1 MRFAAAGYCG
11 GCLYE
16 NASIVRT
23 SGSSDLF
30 VKHSWQV
37 LSRFALLAVPAG
49 YAVLLIWQEWHWRER
64 LATPPLPVVA
74 STAVPVHVPLDATAV
89 ASVLG
94 LTEGASL
101 LASAEP
107 LTLQASFV
115 LSSGLSR
122 ALLAD
127 AQGPRMY
134 QVGERLPG
142 GSVLRRVEANQVV
155 LWNKGREERLTL
167 QPPAARFLRQLE
179 SPGDTQAPTIST
191 RYLLPVSGPSE

>member
-1 MRFAAAGYCG
+1 MKLSLKFVARFGLRAGTVC
-11 GCLYE
+11 
-16 NASIVRT
+16 
-23 SGSSDLF
+23 
-30 VKHSWQV
+30 
-37 LSRFALLAVPAG
+37 LLASPVG
-49 YAVLLIWQEWHWRER
+49 YGVFAVWQEWHFREHLAR
-64 LATPPLPVVA
+64 PSSTVATPIPAPA
-74 STAVPVHVPLDATAV
+74 HVPLDATAV
-89 ASVLG
+89 ATVLG
-94 LTEGASL
+94 LATPSTL

-115 LSSGLSR
+115 VSNGVSR

-167 QPPAARFLRQLE
+167 QPSAERFLRRLE
-179 SPGDTQAPTIST
+179 SPADTQPPAVST
-191 RYLLPVSGPSE
+191 RYLRPLSGPSE

>member
-1 MRFAAAGYCG
+1 
-11 GCLYE
+11 
-16 NASIVRT
+16 
-23 SGSSDLF
+23 
-30 VKHSWQV
+30 VKKSWMV
-37 LSRFALLAVPAG
+37 ASRFGLLVLPVG
-49 YAVLLIWQEWHWRER
+49 YAVLLVWEEWHFRER
-64 LATPPLPVVA
+64 LTSSPPLPVVA
-74 STAVPVHVPLDATAV
+74 PTSVPVHVPLDATAV

-94 LTEGASL
+94 LTQGASL

-142 GSVLRRVEANQVV
+142 GSVLRRVEAKQVV

-179 SPGDTQAPTIST
+179 SPGDTQAPAIST

>member
-1 MRFAAAGYCG
+1 MSCVATGYCG
-11 GCLYE
+11 ECSYE
-16 NASIVRT
+16 DAAIRS
-23 SGSSDLF
+23 SGSSDPL
-30 VKHSWQV
+30 VKHSWKV
-37 LSRFALLAVPAG
+37 LNHFGLLVIPMG
-49 YAVLLIWQEWHWRER
+49 YAALLIWQEWHFRER
-64 LATPPLPVVA
+64 LALPPLPVVVP
-74 STAVPVHVPLDATAV
+74 STVPNHVALDATAV

-94 LTEGASL
+94 LTPGASL

-127 AQGPRMY
+127 TQGSRMY

-142 GSVLRRVEANQVV
+142 GSVLRLVEANQVV

-167 QPPAARFLRQLE
+167 QPSAARFLRRLG
-179 SPGDTQAPTIST
+179 SPADTQTSAIST
-191 RYLLPVSGPSE
+191 RYLRPVSGPSE

>member
-1 MRFAAAGYCG
+1 MP
-11 GCLYE
+11 
-16 NASIVRT
+16 V
-23 SGSSDLF
+23 
-30 VKHSWQV
+30 
-37 LSRFALLAVPAG
+37 G
-49 YAVLLIWQEWHWRER
+49 YAALLIWQEWHFREH
-64 LATPPLPVVA
+64 LASPPLPVLAPA
-74 STAVPVHVPLDATAV
+74 SVPVHVLLDATAV

-94 LTEGASL
+94 LTQEASL

-115 LSSGLSR
+115 LSAGLSK
-122 ALLAD
+122 ALLVD

-142 GSVLRRVEANQVV
+142 GSVLRRVEASQVV

-167 QPPAARFLRQLE
+167 QPSAARFLRRLE
-179 SPGDTQAPTIST
+179 SPGDTQAPAVST

>member
-1 MRFAAAGYCG
+1 MK
-11 GCLYE
+11 
-16 NASIVRT
+16 N
-23 SGSSDLF
+23 
-30 VKHSWQV
+30 SWKV
-37 LSRFALLAVPAG
+37 ISRFGLLVMPVG
-49 YAVLLIWQEWHWRER
+49 YAVLLIWQEWHWRKH
-64 LATPPLPVVA
+64 LSSPPLPVVA
-74 STAVPVHVPLDATAV
+74 PTAVPVHVPLDATAV

-94 LTEGASL
+94 LTEGTSL

-127 AQGPRMY
+127 AQGARMY

-167 QPPAARFLRQLE
+167 QPSAARFLRNVE
-179 SPGDTQAPTIST
+179 SPGDTQAPAIST
-191 RYLLPVSGPSE
+191 RYLRPVSGPSE

>member
-1 MRFAAAGYCG
+1 
-11 GCLYE
+11 L
-16 NASIVRT
+16 
-23 SGSSDLF
+23 
-30 VKHSWQV
+30 KHSWKV
-37 LSRFALLAVPAG
+37 MSHFGLLVMPLG
-49 YAVLLIWQEWHWRER
+49 YAVLLIWQEWHFRER
-64 LATPPLPVVA
+64 LASPPLPVVA
-74 STAVPVHVPLDATAV
+74 TTSVPVHLPLDATAV

-94 LTEGASL
+94 LMDGTSL

-142 GSVLRRVEANQVV
+142 GSVLRRVETNQVV
-155 LWNKGREERLTL
+155 LWNKGREERLAL
-167 QPPAARFLRQLE
+167 QPSATRLLRRIEAPGDIHLPAA
-179 SPGDTQAPTIST
+179 SA
-191 RYLLPVSGPSE
+191 RYLRPVSGPSE